1 MLVLSRFTNQ
11 SVTVFTPAGNVTVK
25 VIRQE
30 GEKVKL
36 GIDAPLGFLILREEL
51 VPDHDQIQAG
61 EPAPACCVI
70 DANTARLAAIVA
82 NVDAPQDARVRAL
95 QQLVGSLLSTGPTAA
110 GA

>member
-11 SVTVFTPAGNVTVK
+11 GVTIFTPAGEVTVK
-25 VIRQE
+25 VVRQE

-36 GIDAPLGFLILREEL
+36 GIEAPLGFLILREEL
-51 VPDHDQIQAG
+51 VANHNQSRVDTSP
-61 EPAPACCVI
+61 PACCVI

-95 QQLVGSLLSTGPTAA
+95 QQLAGSLLSPGPAVA